1 MYDIKMKFNKFVEN
15 MQTKN
20 KPKFNKVALEKSIK
34 TKKKAVK
41 EGQKIDKNGK
51 N

>member
-1 MYDIKMKFNKFVEN
+1 MYDIKMKFNKFVQN

-20 KPKFNKVALEKSIK
+20 KPKFDKEALEKSIK
-34 TKKKAVK
+34 TKNKAVK
-41 EGQKIDKNGK
+41 DGKKIDKNGE